1 MGSLSSL
8 FSKNKELSR
17 SIKNLLGFTP
27 KNIALYEL
35 AFRHKSVAREIRVGV
50 KDSNERLEF
59 LGDAVLGTIVANYL
73 FGKFPFKDEG
83 FLTELRSKIVSR
95 AYLNK
100 LALKIGIDKLIQYDE
115 SNRLYKS
122 ICGDTFEALIG
133 AVFLDKGFAFTEK
146 IVLNRIIKFHVD
158 IDELEKLE
166 VNFKSKLINWAQ
178 RNRKSI
184 NFDAR
189 EDNSNERQRLY
200 YVTAYL
206 DDEAIGEGVGYSKKA
221 AEQAAAENACN
232 VLLEEA

>member
-1 MGSLSSL
+1 MGSLTSI
-8 FSKNKELSR
+8 FSRNKDLTR

-27 KNIALYEL
+27 GNIALYEL
-35 AFRHKSVAREIRVGV
+35 AFRHKSVAREIRGGV

-100 LALKIGIDKLIQYDE
+100 LALKIGVDKLIQYDE

-146 IVLNRIIKFHVD
+146 VVFNRIIKFHVD

-200 YVTAYL
+200 YVTVYI

>member
-35 AFRHKSVAREIRVGV
+35 AFRHKSVAREIRDGV

-184 NFDAR
+184 NFNAR

>member
-35 AFRHKSVAREIRVGV
+35 AFRHKSVAREIRDGV